1 LTTIKNKR
9 WHCPPLIL
17 ANIGKEGVKMKCISS
32 AEMKHI
38 LNTEIPFDRLEL
50 NKGIYEFHEKDDMS
64 LCVSM
69 EDIEED
75 EGVVI
80 NDVLIFNVFVGDEY
94 INIEGAYRKDGNNFV
109 RANEGEDNLIDML
122 VTTWNKFV

>member
-1 LTTIKNKR
+1 
-9 WHCPPLIL
+9 
-17 ANIGKEGVKMKCISS
+17 MKCISS